1 MSTGDTSRDYSVFGL
16 RIRSTMDLPE
26 LFTASGDGTPDVW
39 IDQEK
44 FDSER
49 SEPGL
54 VATDRGLLL
63 TVAEVGRFLISDG
76 RTIRVQPDAGVDPRN
91 VRLFLLGS
99 AFGALLHQRGLLP
112 LHANAVEV
120 DGRAFAFM
128 GHSGAG
134 KSTLATWFH
143 DQGHRV
149 LADDVCVVRFDDS
162 GEPLACPGLPR
173 LRLWLDVIELTGRE
187 SAGLDRS
194 YVGASAQLDKF
205 DVPVNRM
212 SMIHG
217 DVPIAGLY
225 LLAEGNELSINSLA
239 GVDAAEAIFENTYR
253 GAFIA
258 AASAH
263 RNHWRSAMAL
273 ARNTPVFK
281 VERSMNLARFDDE
294 CRTLRGHLTE
304 VAAGMRL
311 RGARTPDAA

>member
-1 MSTGDTSRDYSVFGL
+1 MGAADSRDYSVFGL
-16 RIRSTMDLPE
+16 RIRSTMELPE
-26 LFTASGDGTPDVW
+26 LFAAPADGPPDVW

-44 FDSER
+44 LQAAPSD
-49 SEPGL
+49 PGL
-54 VATDRGLLL
+54 VATDHGLLL

-76 RTIRVQPDAGVDPRN
+76 RTIRVEPEAGVDPRN

-149 LADDVCVVRFDDS
+149 LADDVCVIRFGES
-162 GEPLACPGLPR
+162 REPLACPGLPR
-173 LRLWLDVIELTGRE
+173 LRLWLDMIELTGRE

-205 DVPVNRM
+205 DVPVEPL
-212 SMIHG
+212 SMIHA

-225 LLAEGNELSINSLA
+225 LLGKGEELLITSLS

-258 AASAH
+258 AASTH
-263 RNHWRSAMAL
+263 RNHWQSAIAL
-273 ARNTPVFK
+273 ARSTPGFR
-281 VERSMNLARFDDE
+281 VERSMDLRHFDAE
-294 CRTLRGHLTE
+294 CRALRRHLKGVAAEMPPVGE
-304 VAAGMRL
+304 VA
-311 RGARTPDAA
+311 PDAA

>member
-1 MSTGDTSRDYSVFGL
+1 MGAADTRDYSVFGL
-16 RIRSTMDLPE
+16 RIRSTMELPE
-26 LFTASGDGTPDVW
+26 LFAAAGDGPPDVW
-39 IDQEK
+39 IDQEGLHAPP
-44 FDSER
+44 

-54 VATDRGLLL
+54 VATDQGLLL

-76 RTIRVQPDAGVDPRN
+76 RTIRVEPEAGVDPRN

-134 KSTLATWFH
+134 KSTLAAWFH

-149 LADDVCVVRFDDS
+149 LADDVCVIRFGES
-162 GEPLACPGLPR
+162 REPLACPGLPR

-194 YVGASAQLDKF
+194 YVGSSAQLDKF
-205 DVPVNRM
+205 DVPVERM
-212 SMIHG
+212 SMIHA

-225 LLAEGNELSINSLA
+225 LLGKGEELSITSLS

-258 AASAH
+258 AASTH
-263 RNHWRSAMAL
+263 RNHWQSAIAL
-273 ARNTPVFK
+273 ARSAPVFK
-281 VERSMNLARFDDE
+281 VERSMDLGRFDAE
-294 CRTLRGHLTE
+294 CRALRRHLNE
-304 VAAGMRL
+304 IAAEMPPVGKS
-311 RGARTPDAA
+311 APDAA

>member
-1 MSTGDTSRDYSVFGL
+1 MDSRDYSVFGL
-16 RIRSTMDLPE
+16 RIRSTLELPE
-26 LFTASGDGTPDVW
+26 LFVARGDGEPDVW
-39 IDQEK
+39 IDAQEL
-44 FDSER
+44 DAGP

-54 VATDRGLLL
+54 LATDHGLLL

-76 RTIRVQPDAGVDPRN
+76 RTIRVHPDPGVDARN

-134 KSTLATWFH
+134 KSTLAAWFH

-149 LADDVCVVRFDDS
+149 LADDVCVIRFNEAH
-162 GEPLACPGLPR
+162 EPLACPGLPR
-173 LRLWLDVIELTGRE
+173 LRLWLDVIELTGRAAE
-187 SAGLDRS
+187 GLDRS

-205 DVPVNRM
+205 DVPVEPV

-217 DVPIAGLY
+217 EVPIAGLY
-225 LLAEGNELSINSLA
+225 LLDEGEELSITALS

-258 AASAH
+258 AASTH
-263 RNHWRSAMAL
+263 RNHWQSAIAL
-273 ARNTPVFK
+273 ARSTPVFK
-281 VERSMNLARFDDE
+281 VSRSMNLERFDAE
-294 CRTLRGHLTE
+294 CRALRRHLTQLATE
-304 VAAGMRL
+304 MPQIGEAA
-311 RGARTPDAA
+311 PDAA